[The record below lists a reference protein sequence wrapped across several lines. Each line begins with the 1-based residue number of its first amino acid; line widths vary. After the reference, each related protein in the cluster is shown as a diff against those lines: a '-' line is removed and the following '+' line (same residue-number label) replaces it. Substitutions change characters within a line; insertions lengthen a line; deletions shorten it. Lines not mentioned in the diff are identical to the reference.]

1 MTSWQLLKAPIK
13 KVCEKLKKNEE
24 FRFAHGIFEL
34 GVQKSTVVQHDKQ
47 ERRQSASF
55 LCFIYFCSGLHL
67 CVILMS
73 PYRGLFVLSDGFL
86 FAQLLAMK
94 ITKMGILL
102 AMRQG
107 IMTGNSKRPEIKR
120 VLRGFRVLLLLL
132 LSSSYPTSMRFRE
145 KRLL

>member
-1 MTSWQLLKAPIK
+1 MVHQTRKTPIGVFFVLYLLLQRAAP
-13 KVCEKLKKNEE
+13 
-24 FRFAHGIFEL
+24 
-34 GVQKSTVVQHDKQ
+34 
-47 ERRQSASF
+47 
-55 LCFIYFCSGLHL
+55 LCHTDVPPI
-67 CVILMS
+67 
-73 PYRGLFVLSDGFL
+73 RGLFVLSGGFL